1 MSLLLAVIVTV
12 EGQAAGLLMVTI
24 ASEHQLDA
32 WRTLGLPGGRVMY
45 NAGRDSYQRPETIS
59 LCFFLLFPWC
69 FTSTETVWV
78 IRDGGSN
85 LFQCVQIMLSL
96 PVFGLFAIRTNV
108 DACDCTRGLSRTP

>member
-12 EGQAAGLLMVTI
+12 EGQAVGLLMVTI

-59 LCFFLLFPWC
+59 LCFFFFFHGVLRPQKPYGLLGTGEVFISVC
-69 FTSTETVWV
+69 SDNV
-78 IRDGGSN
+78 IAASIWA
-85 LFQCVQIMLSL
+85 FCH
-96 PVFGLFAIRTNV
+96 PHK
-108 DACDCTRGLSRTP
+108 C